1 MYLEI
6 EIEKDRGREKK
17 YVTLKLE
24 EDTHKIKMKFDR
36 KPDFEVPDFIMLG
49 KRRSRAKRKVSSG
62 SKGFFVN
69 YFVLE
74 KKDCWSNMLVQ
85 GCISVNCVGEGGS
98 LEQLLLFIFV
108 NLFCEPIWIFKFI
121 I

>member
-62 SKGFFVN
+62 SKGLLRRLF
-69 YFVLE
+69 
-74 KKDCWSNMLVQ
+74 
-85 GCISVNCVGEGGS
+85 CVGEERL
-98 LEQLLLFIFV
+98 LEQCVGSRMHLRKLCWRRRIVGAVVVVHLRKFV
-108 NLFCEPIWIFKFI
+108 L
-121 I
+121 

>member
-49 KRRSRAKRKVSSG
+49 KRRSRAKRKVSSEG
-62 SKGFFVN
+62 TRDGE
-69 YFVLE
+69 YPVLE
-74 KKDCWSNMLVQ
+74 KGDCWSD
-85 GCISVNCVGEGGS
+85 C
-98 LEQLLLFIFV
+98 
-108 NLFCEPIWIFKFI
+108 WFKGVSS
-121 I
+121 

>member
-49 KRRSRAKRKVSSG
+49 KRRSRAKRKVSSQG
-62 SKGFFVN
+62 KEEPGDGIFSLKRRHVN
-69 YFVLE
+69 T
-74 KKDCWSNMLVQ
+74 M
-85 GCISVNCVGEGGS
+85 
-98 LEQLLLFIFV
+98 
-108 NLFCEPIWIFKFI
+108 
-121 I
+121 